1 MPDSSRQ
8 HLLAIYRAALAT
20 VLARD
25 SRCTLLCAGTDGS
38 DGPGGDAGAIVN
50 AGTLRRGQRQGLD
63 AGEALRRADSGRFL
77 QASSDLLRTGP
88 TGTNVMDVVLG
99 IKVAH

>member
-38 DGPGGDAGAIVN
+38 DGPGE
-50 AGTLRRGQRQGLD
+50 D

-77 QASSDLLRTGP
+77 RASGDLLRTGP

-99 IKVAH
+99 IKDVH